1 MSSSGSVVAISTSSK
16 RGTKKINVESAI
28 LKENY
33 GIDGDAHAGDWERQ
47 VSFLDLS
54 SVQKMQG
61 RGMEINPGD
70 FAENITTKS
79 IHFADAKIGDIMK
92 IGDSVR
98 ISITKKGK
106 TCHNRCEIYD
116 TVGDCIMP
124 KEGVFGR
131 VLSGGAIR
139 VGDSVFWE

>member
-1 MSSSGSVVAISTSSK
+1 MSSSGSVVAISISSK
-16 RGTKKINVESAI
+16 RGTKKTNIESAI

-47 VSFLDLS
+47 ISFLDFS

-79 IHFADAKIGDIMK
+79 ISFAEAKIGDIMK
-92 IGDSVR
+92 IGERVR
-98 ISITKKGK
+98 ICITKKGK
-106 TCHNRCEIYD
+106 TCHNRCEIYN

-131 VLSGGAIR
+131 VLSGGAIK